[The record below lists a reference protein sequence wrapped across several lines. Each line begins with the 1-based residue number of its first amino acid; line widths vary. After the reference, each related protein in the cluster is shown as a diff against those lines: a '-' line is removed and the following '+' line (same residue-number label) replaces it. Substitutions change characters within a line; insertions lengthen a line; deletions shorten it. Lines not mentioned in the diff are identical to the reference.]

1 MKNFILFLGLI
12 SIFSCEKEI
21 VQTKNVL
28 TEKQINTIVLT
39 VDTFKY
45 KSDYDTTTISVRS
58 NTEFNMTTEFF
69 FTDSLGKMENLTPI
83 IKENSAKY
91 FIKYE
96 IDDVLGFKINT
107 IDKASNGKPLGLLT
121 NFKTSKNG
129 MGNLKIT
136 LFYSETCDTI
146 FVYKFIN
153 LARAVYFTNDVRSRV
168 KNKINSLTKSNI
180 SEVKSYKKY

>member
-12 SIFSCEKEI
+12 SIFSCEKEV
-21 VQTKNVL
+21 VQTNNVL
-28 TEKQINTIVLT
+28 TEKQINTVVLT
-39 VDTFKY
+39 VDSVTKY
-45 KSDYDTTTISVRS
+45 TSDVDWFSIAS
-58 NTEFNMTTEFF
+58 NREYNMKTEFF
-69 FTDSLGKMENLTPI
+69 FTDSLGKMENLTPF

-146 FVYKFIN
+146 FVYKFIT
-153 LARAVYFTNDVRSRV
+153 LVSTP
-168 KNKINSLTKSNI
+168 
-180 SEVKSYKKY
+180 